1 MQGMQVLTDAE
12 PRTDEALPPEL
23 LAWVAAQRAAGHG
36 AEALRAALLQA
47 GWDAAIALR
56 AAQDGDRRPAPL
68 PLVGAAAVTAAP
80 GPDLRGMPLR
90 VDAGDRRVAVLQTVA
105 LPRAVLFGEFLEDEE
120 CTELVALARP
130 RLARSRTVSLGSD
143 AEMVHDDRTSE
154 GMFFARGEN
163 PLVARIESRIARLL
177 NWPVENGEGLQI
189 LRYRPGAEYK
199 AHYDYFD
206 PADPGSAS
214 ILRRGGQRIATLV
227 MVLHEPEGGGGTYF
241 PEAGLDV
248 LPRRGNALFFS
259 YPDATPASKSLHGGA
274 PVVAGEKWIAVKW
287 LRQGRFD

>member
-1 MQGMQVLTDAE
+1 MQAVTEIE
-12 PRTDEALPPEL
+12 PLPDDL
-23 LAWVAAQRAAGHG
+23 IAWVASQRAAGHSSN
-36 AEALRAALLQA
+36 ALRAALLQA
-47 GWDAAIALR
+47 GWEADMAQQALAAA
-56 AAQDGDRRPAPL
+56 GVSRPAPL
-68 PLVGAAAVTAAP
+68 PLTTAASASAAP
-80 GPDLRGMPLR
+80 GPDLRGTPLR
-90 VDAGDRRVAVLQTVA
+90 IDAGDRRVAVLQTVA
-105 LPRAVLFGEFLEDEE
+105 LPRAVLFGDFLDDTE
-120 CTELVALARP
+120 CSALIELARP
-130 RLARSRTVSLGSD
+130 RLARSRTVSLGTD
-143 AEMVHDDRTSE
+143 AEMVHDDRTSD
-154 GMFFARGEN
+154 GMFFMRGEN
-163 PLVARIESRIARLL
+163 PLVTRIEARIARLL

-206 PADPGSAS
+206 PADPGSGT

-227 MVLHEPEGGGGTYF
+227 MYLHEPEGGGGTYF

-248 LPRRGNALFFS
+248 LPRRGHALFFS

>member
-1 MQGMQVLTDAE
+1 M
-12 PRTDEALPPEL
+12 
-23 LAWVAAQRAAGHG
+23 
-36 AEALRAALLQA
+36 
-47 GWDAAIALR
+47 
-56 AAQDGDRRPAPL
+56 
-68 PLVGAAAVTAAP
+68 
-80 GPDLRGMPLR
+80 
-90 VDAGDRRVAVLQTVA
+90 AVLQTVA
-105 LPRAVLFGEFLEDEE
+105 LPRAVLFGDFLDDTE
-120 CTELVALARP
+120 CSALIELARP
-130 RLARSRTVSLGSD
+130 RLARSRTVSLGTD
-143 AEMVHDDRTSE
+143 AEMVHDDRTSD
-154 GMFFARGEN
+154 GMFFMRGEN
-163 PLVARIESRIARLL
+163 PLVTRIEARIARLL

-206 PADPGSAS
+206 PADPGSGT

-227 MVLHEPEGGGGTYF
+227 MYLHEPEGGGGTYF

-248 LPRRGNALFFS
+248 LPRRGHALFFS